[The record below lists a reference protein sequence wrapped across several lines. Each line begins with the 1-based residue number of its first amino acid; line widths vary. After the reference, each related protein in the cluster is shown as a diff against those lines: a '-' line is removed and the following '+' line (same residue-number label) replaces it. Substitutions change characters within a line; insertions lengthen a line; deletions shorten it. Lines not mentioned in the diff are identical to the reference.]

1 MSLLEIRDLT
11 HSYGEKILYK
21 DACLDIYKGEHV
33 GIVGQNGAGKSTFM
47 KTLMGQE
54 VPDSGI
60 VKWQPKITVGHLDQY
75 AQMDKEVT
83 IFDYLRTAYKDL
95 YDIEQKINDIYASMT
110 DDFSDDM
117 MNKVAR
123 LQDQLDQSDFYSI
136 DAKIQKVAAG
146 LGVTA
151 IGLDKKISEISGGQ
165 RAKVILSK
173 LLLDSPDMLLLDEP
187 TNFLDKEHVDWLSK
201 YLSEFDGTF
210 AVISH
215 DFDFLDRICNVI
227 VDIEMTSIDKY
238 TGNYSAF
245 TVQKAARREQYIKNY
260 EAQQRQIAKAE
271 DFIAR
276 NKARAATAGMAR
288 SRQKMLDKMEVL
300 DAPTEHGV
308 PTFEFKCIPTTYNR
322 ILEVKDL
329 EVGYYYPLLQK
340 LNFSL
345 ENEKKIV
352 IKGFNG
358 IGKSTLIKTL
368 VGEIPS
374 LGGSFKFAPN
384 IKVGYY
390 EQDLNW
396 PNDMQTPLE
405 YLHNEFPRMTEK
417 DIRRELAKCLIKSE
431 HIQQPLKTLSG
442 GEQAKV
448 KLCKLFQKEYTTL
461 ILDEPTNHI
470 DQDAKE
476 ALRDAIINFRG
487 TVLIVSHEAS
497 WYRDF
502 ADRVI
507 DIEKMVK

>member
-1 MSLLEIRDLT
+1 MSLLEIRGLT

-21 DACLDIYKGEHV
+21 DAELDLYKGEHV

-47 KTLMGQE
+47 KTLMGIE
-54 VPDSGI
+54 VPDSGV
-60 VKWQPKITVGHLDQY
+60 VKWQPKVTVGHLDQY
-75 AQMDKEVT
+75 AEMDKEQI
-83 IFDYLRTAYKDL
+83 IFDYLRTAYKEL
-95 YDIEQKINDIYASMT
+95 YEIEAKINDIYMQMAEECT
-110 DDFSDDM
+110 DDM
-117 MNKVAR
+117 MRKLSNYQEK
-123 LQDQLDQSDFYSI
+123 LDQADFYSI

-151 IGLDKKISEISGGQ
+151 LGMDKKVGELSGGQ

-201 YLSEFDGTF
+201 YLQEFEGTF

-215 DFDFLDRICNVI
+215 DFEFLDQISNVI

-245 TVQKAARREQYIKNY
+245 MKQKAARREQYLKNY
-260 EAQQRQIAKAE
+260 ESQQKQIAKAE
-271 DFIAR
+271 DFISR

-288 SRQKMLDKMEVL
+288 SRQKMLDKMDIL
-300 DAPTEHGV
+300 DPPKEHGK
-308 PTFEFKCIPTTYNR
+308 PTFAFKCLPTSYQR

-340 LNFSL
+340 LNFSI

-358 IGKSTLIKTL
+358 IGKSTLMKTL
-368 VGEIPS
+368 IGQIPAIS
-374 LGGSFKFAPN
+374 GTFKFAPN

-396 PNDMQTPLE
+396 PNEMQSPLE
-405 YLHNEFPRMTEK
+405 YMHNQFPRMTEK

-431 HIQQPLKTLSG
+431 HISQPLKTLSG

-448 KLCKLFQKEYTTL
+448 KLCTLFQKEYTTL
-461 ILDEPTNHI
+461 FLDEPTNHI

-476 ALRDAIINFRG
+476 ALREAIIDFKG
-487 TVLIVSHEAS
+487 TVVIVSHEAS
-497 WYRDF
+497 FYRDF